1 MKISAVFLLAFGLA
15 ACGDDVDMDHPD
27 APVEYDAPPDS
38 AGPAHERAVVV
49 AGDYTSGNPGTLT
62 VIDVTTRTVLP
73 LSAPQGAVAE
83 DPVLRHDGDELLV
96 VNRNAGNSVTILDA
110 ATLALVEQL
119 GTGAGSNPQDV
130 AVVGD
135 KLVVATLGNKGAV
148 VLERGSSTIAEI
160 DLSADDPDGKPNCMS
175 VYKVGDQLYVACGL
189 LDDTDQFLPPR
200 GPGKVYVLDATTF
213 AKTATITLSTNN
225 PLTLFEQLPEFAP
238 DAGDLLLPTVDFSTG
253 EGCVER
259 ITTSGTPSAAGCVVD
274 NAELGNF
281 ASRVSAYAVEFTGPV
296 TGNIVIP
303 PLLYAVVPAADFSGS
318 AFKVYDL
325 GAHALLSTTSP
336 AEQSIGDLV
345 ACPRSGDLVVADTK
359 TGSSGLRIYSGGT
372 EQTTAPLTVALK
384 PSSQHGLVCY

>member
-1 MKISAVFLLAFGLA
+1 MKISALFLLAFGLA
-15 ACGDDVDMDHPD
+15 ACGDDVDTDHPD

-38 AGPAHERAVVV
+38 GEPAHERAVVV
-49 AGDYTSGNPGTLT
+49 AGDYTAGNPGTLT

-83 DPVLRHDGDELLV
+83 DPVLRHDGGELLV
-96 VNRNAGNSVTILDA
+96 VNRNAGTSVTILNAD
-110 ATLALVEQL
+110 TLALVEQL

-148 VLERGSSTIAEI
+148 VLERGSSTITEL

-175 VYKVGDQLYVACGL
+175 VYKVGDKLYVACGL

-213 AKTATITLSTNN
+213 EKIATLTLTTNN
-225 PLTLFEQLPEFAP
+225 PITLFEQLPQFAP
-238 DAGDLLLPTVDFSTG
+238 DAGDLLLPTIDFSTG

-274 NAELGNF
+274 NAVLGNF
-281 ASRVSAYAVEFTGPV
+281 ASRVSVYAP
-296 TGNIVIP
+296 P

-318 AFKVYDL
+318 AFKIYDL
-325 GAHALLSTTSP
+325 GGHTLTTTTSP
-336 AEQSIGDLV
+336 SDQSIGDLV
-345 ACPRSGDLVVADTK
+345 TCPRSGDLVVADTK
-359 TGSSGLRIYSGGT
+359 TGSSGLRIYRGGT